1 MDTAGN
7 DVQLAQSLIEEYLTQ
22 TQSLIDQIGSDLAQ
36 KEKDFDHLHR
46 LAHTLK
52 GSSATISAS
61 QLSDTAR
68 IMNEAAKAQNAPEVK
83 KSLTEFKSRF
93 ANFKR
98 MVTKWEKSLLT
109 MKKKKQT
116 ITCTPAI
123 ATDLLTLHRW
133 HRLHLTAAC
142 QTLVLADTQ

>member
-1 MDTAGN
+1 MEKWQVVLSFPAIKSIVTIPEESVSPKELWDTQDFMDTAGN

-109 MKKKKQT
+109 ME
-116 ITCTPAI
+116 
-123 ATDLLTLHRW
+123 
-133 HRLHLTAAC
+133 
-142 QTLVLADTQ
+142 